1 MEKTK
6 SKNPLTDISQNLNS
20 IVIGIRFRP
29 NFAMQDKYGTIL
41 ENILHDKKSYFNPN
55 VFPKVR
61 NEIDKRILFNP
72 ETNSYLS
79 IDNENIILDFNVVDN
94 PDKEIVDTIC
104 NAFDDQI
111 IHNILKEYSILG
123 INRIGYIKRY
133 DFESKDLSSN
143 FINKTIGGTLD
154 GVNDIHLRFSK
165 KIPDQNAIIKE
176 DINDYHNAIYTVI
189 KKSDEDILT
198 VILDY
203 QKYFIPPVDRYS
215 QIEFDKFRTTAENYN
230 NKNLLDWV
238 NLNFN
243 S

>member
-1 MEKTK
+1 MEKAENK
-6 SKNPLTDISQNLNS
+6 KQLTDISQYLNS

-29 NFAMQDKYGTIL
+29 NFAMQDKFGTIL

-79 IDNENIILDFNVVDN
+79 IDNENIILDFNVVEN

-104 NAFDDQI
+104 KAFDDQI

-133 DFESKDLSSN
+133 DFESKELSAN
-143 FINKTIGGTLD
+143 FIDRTIGAAAD

-165 KIPDQNAIIKE
+165 KIPDQQAIIK
-176 DINDYHNAIYTVI
+176 DNINDYHNAIYTVI
-189 KKSDEDILT
+189 KKNDEDILT

-215 QIEFDKFRTTAENYN
+215 QIEFDKFRTTAENYSN
-230 NKNLLDWV
+230 RQLLEWV